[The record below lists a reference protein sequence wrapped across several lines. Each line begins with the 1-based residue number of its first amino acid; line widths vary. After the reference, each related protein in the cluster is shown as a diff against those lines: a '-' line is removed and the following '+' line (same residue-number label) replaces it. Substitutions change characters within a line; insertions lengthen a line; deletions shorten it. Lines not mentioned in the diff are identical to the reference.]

1 MKFNKLPNGAL
12 QIQSELEDL
21 EALAAIKD
29 RCGGDDVM
37 FLAELLEYTGW
48 QGNGRLFQVK
58 PEDVGALTDAPLMTD
73 DCRIEDDG
81 TVQVF
86 GSVWWFPNYMVT
98 NFAEKLIEAGKV
110 VFALGSPALS
120 PA

>member
-1 MKFNKLPNGAL
+1 MKFETLPNGAL
-12 QIQSELEDL
+12 QLQSELEDL

-37 FLAELLEYTGW
+37 FLAELLEYTDW
-48 QGNGRLFQVK
+48 QGNGRLYQVN